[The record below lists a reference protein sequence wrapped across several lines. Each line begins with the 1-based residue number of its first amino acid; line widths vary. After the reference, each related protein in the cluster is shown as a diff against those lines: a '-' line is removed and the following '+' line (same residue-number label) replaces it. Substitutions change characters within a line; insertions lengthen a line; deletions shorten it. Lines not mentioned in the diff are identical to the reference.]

1 MRGIFLWAMVLATS
15 FRTANA
21 QSDSIQ
27 RQINQQVWKPFIQS
41 FNARDNEG
49 FKAVHSKEVS
59 RVLQDE
65 KRILNAEEYFKPVPD
80 SIKARWAAY
89 KSNLELRFTQ
99 RIATGDRAFE
109 VGYYKSSSTNTNTGQ
124 TRTSYGKFHVLLRKE
139 NGVWKILMDA
149 DARENADEKTFMSA
163 AAME

>member
-15 FRTANA
+15 FLTANG

-27 RQINQQVWKPFIQS
+27 RQINQQVWRPFIQS

-49 FKAVHSKEVS
+49 FRAVHSKEVS

-139 NGVWKILMDA
+139 NEVWKILMDA

>member
-1 MRGIFLWAMVLATS
+1 MKTIFLCIIVIITGICS
-15 FRTANA
+15 ANA

-27 RQINQQVWKPFIQS
+27 RQINQQVWKPFIQT

-59 RVLQDE
+59 RVLQDD
-65 KRILNAEEYFKPVPD
+65 KRILNADEYFKPVPD

-89 KSNLELRFTQ
+89 KNNLELRFTQ

-139 NGVWKILMDA
+139 NGIWKILMDA
-149 DARENADEKTFMSA
+149 DTRENADENAFNSA
-163 AAME
+163 AAMD